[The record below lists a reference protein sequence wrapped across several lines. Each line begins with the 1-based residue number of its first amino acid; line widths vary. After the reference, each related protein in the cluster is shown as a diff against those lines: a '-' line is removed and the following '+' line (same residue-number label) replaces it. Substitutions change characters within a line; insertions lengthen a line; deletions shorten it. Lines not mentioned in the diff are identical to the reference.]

1 MKTQFTRV
9 SRNRKVGPI
18 PTTVTSAKACPESCP
33 LKNAGCY
40 ADGGPT
46 AMNWQKVSAGER
58 GDDWAAFLENVK
70 SKIMKRGLWRH
81 NVAGDLISDGVTI
94 DAKKLRQ
101 LAQANKGKR
110 GFTYTHHDVFNN
122 PVNKKAI
129 RAANAA
135 GFTVNLSGN
144 NPAHADQLADEN
156 AGPVVTLLPEEYG
169 RAKNNGVFKESLRKY
184 KKRLSKLS
192 KQTPAGRPITVC
204 PATFLDEMDCAACG
218 LCQNQ
223 NRAAIVGFPAHGF
236 RAKKADAIARK

>member
-1 MKTQFTRV
+1 M
-9 SRNRKVGPI
+9 
-18 PTTVTSAKACPESCP
+18 
-33 LKNAGCY
+33 
-40 ADGGPT
+40 
-46 AMNWQKVSAGER
+46 
-58 GDDWAAFLENVK
+58 
-70 SKIMKRGLWRH
+70 
-81 NVAGDLISDGVTI
+81 AGDLISDGVTI

-110 GFTYTHHDVFNN
+110 GFTYTHHDIFNN
-122 PVNKKAI
+122 PANKKAI
-129 RAANAA
+129 RAANAD

-144 NPAHADQLADEN
+144 NPSHADKLADEN
-156 AGPVVTLLPEEYG
+156 VGPVVTLLPEEYG
-169 RAKNNGVFKESLRKY
+169 RDKKESLPKY

-236 RAKKADAIARK
+236 RTKKADAIAKGAN

>member
-1 MKTQFTRV
+1 MNTQFTRV

-46 AMNWQKVSAGER
+46 AMNWRKVTDGER
-58 GDDWAAFLENVK
+58 GDDWDAFLENVK

-94 DAKKLRQ
+94 DAKKLRE

-110 GFTYTHHDVFNN
+110 GFTYTHHDILNN
-122 PVNKKAI
+122 PANKKAI
-129 RAANAA
+129 RAANAG

-169 RAKNNGVFKESLRKY
+169 RAKKESLQKY

-204 PATFLDEMDCAACG
+204 PATFLDDMDCAACG

-223 NRAAIVGFPAHGF
+223 NRAAVVGFPAHGF
-236 RAKKADAIARK
+236 RTAKADAIAKGTKQ

>member
-1 MKTQFTRV
+1 M
-9 SRNRKVGPI
+9 NWRKV
-18 PTTVTSAKACPESCP
+18 T
-33 LKNAGCY
+33 
-40 ADGGPT
+40 D
-46 AMNWQKVSAGER
+46 GER
-58 GDDWAAFLENVK
+58 GDDWAGFLENVK

-94 DAKKLRQ
+94 DVKKLRQ
-101 LAQANKGKR
+101 LAEANKGKR
-110 GFTYTHHDVFNN
+110 GFTYTHHDIFKN
-122 PVNKKAI
+122 PVNKRAI
-129 RAANAA
+129 RSANAA

-169 RAKNNGVFKESLRKY
+169 RLKKDGAYEESLPKY

-192 KQTPAGRPITVC
+192 KQTPAGRSITVC

-223 NRAAIVGFPAHGF
+223 NRVAIVGFPAHGF
-236 RAKKADAIARK
+236 RTKKADAIARK

>member
-1 MKTQFTRV
+1 
-9 SRNRKVGPI
+9 
-18 PTTVTSAKACPESCP
+18 
-33 LKNAGCY
+33 
-40 ADGGPT
+40 
-46 AMNWQKVSAGER
+46 MNWQKVTAGER

-70 SKIMKRGLWRH
+70 SKVMKRGLWRH

-94 DAKKLRQ
+94 DAEKLRQ

-110 GFTYTHHDVFNN
+110 GFTYTHHDIVNN
-122 PVNKKAI
+122 PANKKAI
-129 RAANAA
+129 RSANAA

-156 AGPVVTLLPEEYG
+156 AGPVVALLPVEYG
-169 RAKNNGVFKESLRKY
+169 RAKKESLSNY
-184 KKRLSKLS
+184 KKRLSKLH
-192 KQTPAGRPITVC
+192 KQTPAGRSITVC

-236 RAKKADAIARK
+236 RTKKADAIARK